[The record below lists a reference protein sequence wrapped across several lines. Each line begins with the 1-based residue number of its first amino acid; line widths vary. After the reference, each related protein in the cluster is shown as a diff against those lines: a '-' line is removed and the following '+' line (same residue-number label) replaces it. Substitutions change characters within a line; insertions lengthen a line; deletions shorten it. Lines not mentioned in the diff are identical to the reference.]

1 MVRWSPGRQTV
12 RLVNLEIG
20 NRRSELAH
28 VVIHT
33 WDQGEWHNTSE
44 NAYGKANRQ
53 ICHPIDESMDAFIK
67 PIIGYAKTTLT
78 PQR

>member
-1 MVRWSPGRQTV
+1 M
-12 RLVNLEIG
+12 
-20 NRRSELAH
+20 A
-28 VVIHT
+28 VIHT

-44 NAYGKANRQ
+44 NTYCKANRQ
-53 ICHPIDESMDAFIK
+53 ICQPIDESIDAFIK